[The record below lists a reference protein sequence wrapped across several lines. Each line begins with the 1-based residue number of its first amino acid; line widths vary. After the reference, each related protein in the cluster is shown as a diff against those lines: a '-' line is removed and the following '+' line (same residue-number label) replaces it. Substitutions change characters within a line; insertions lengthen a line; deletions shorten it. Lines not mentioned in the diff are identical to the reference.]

1 MYKYIYVCALKLT
14 VQEAIQEL
22 STRDLE
28 VPGSSR
34 GNATFSTGNF
44 LGQGFH
50 SHFSGQLNLNRV
62 PASAGVR
69 AGMVAS
75 VGWQVTLCDPIGMR
89 VPVAVRCLH

>member
-1 MYKYIYVCALKLT
+1 MV
-14 VQEAIQEL
+14 EL

-28 VPGSSR
+28 VPGSNR
-34 GNATFSTGNF
+34 GDATFSTRNF
-44 LGQGFH
+44 LGQGIH
-50 SHFSGQLNLNRV
+50 SHCSGPLSLNRV